1 MFLILL
7 NAYLETVTI
16 NFNYYISPQ
25 LKYIYIDHLNDK
37 EAFWTQ
43 ECDGMAQLHECLA
56 QSQLPAL
63 STDLPELP
71 NSRELPVS
79 SEAGSL
85 NYQVN

>member
-1 MFLILL
+1 MSVLNPTECILR
-7 NAYLETVTI
+7 NSYDK
-16 NFNYYISPQ
+16 FYYISPQ
-25 LKYIYIDHLNDK
+25 LKYIYIDHLNNK

>member
-25 LKYIYIDHLNDK
+25 LKYIYIDHLNNK